1 MFRRLDDFLRAHE
14 QLSQGTVRVLD
25 ALTDEILSQAVAPG
39 HRTLRD
45 MAWHITVSV
54 PEMMN
59 RTGLGM
65 ASIDHES
72 APPDSADAIR
82 EGYRKG
88 STELAEALGSN
99 WTDATL
105 EETDDM
111 YGEQWSR
118 GQTLTALVVHEVH
131 HRGEMIV
138 LLRQAGARV
147 PGLYGPAKE
156 EWSQFGMEP
165 PAY

>member
-1 MFRRLDDFLRAHE
+1 MFRTLEDFYGTYGYLT
-14 QLSQGTVRVLD
+14 QGTQRLLEV
-25 ALTDEILSQAVAPG
+25 LTDGNMYQAVAPG

-45 MAWHITVSV
+45 IAWHIVVSV

-65 ASIDHES
+65 ASVDHES
-72 APPDSADAIR
+72 TPPDSAQAIR
-82 EGYRKG
+82 DGYRRV
-88 STELAEALGSN
+88 SAELGDALRSK
-99 WTDATL
+99 WTDKTL

-111 YGEQWSR
+111 YGEKWKR
-118 GQTLTALVVHEVH
+118 GQTLSALHAHEVH
-131 HRGEMIV
+131 HRGEMVV
-138 LLRQAGARV
+138 LLRQAGATV

-156 EWSQFGMEP
+156 EWSQYGMEP